1 MQKTDFL
8 SRAVRSLIPML
19 LLALLAGCTAQIEH
33 ALKDENRQAY
43 EHGAISSEQYGIN
56 QREIEEINP

>member
-1 MQKTDFL
+1 
-8 SRAVRSLIPML
+8 ML